1 MEKTHLQSNLS
12 FRLMALEYR
21 WRDRRQPPFEILQD
35 IGVKPGMAVLDFG
48 CGPGSFSLAA
58 AKLVGSAGK
67 VYAVDI
73 HPLAITSVKHAALR
87 ENIDNIRPVL
97 GNDIP
102 GVSEAT
108 IDMVLMFDVLH
119 HISDPGPVL
128 ARFQELLRSGGV
140 LSVRDH
146 RLNQAELLA
155 AITASGHFRPLGQN
169 RWVYQFK
176 KTGTDEVGI

>member
-58 AKLVGSAGK
+58 AKLVGSAGQ

-73 HPLAITSVKHAALR
+73 HPLAIRYARRAALR
-87 ENIDNIRPVL
+87 EKIADIRLIL

-108 IDMVLMFDVLH
+108 IDVVLLFNVLH

-128 ARFQELLRSGGV
+128 ARF
-140 LSVRDH
+140 
-146 RLNQAELLA
+146 
-155 AITASGHFRPLGQN
+155 
-169 RWVYQFK
+169 
-176 KTGTDEVGI
+176 